1 MSRWRVFLASFLI
14 GAPFL
19 ALAAIGSFYLW
30 RTGLSFSVW
39 WPMAASMILGYVL
52 AWHWQR
58 NKQLLRPIG
67 DTPPLHWTSRDL
79 EAWKLVEERARRGA
93 QIDPAKLSTFQFYI
107 DTAEE
112 MALQLARFF
121 YPRAKDPIESVTIPE
136 ILAVVELASRDLGD
150 MVDKYLPG
158 GHLLT
163 LRNWRQAQQISDWY
177 RTASNVYWVVAAL
190 FSPVNTALRY
200 ATSQAGI
207 SRPLELLQQNLLLW
221 FYTAFVHR
229 TGTYLIDLNSGR
241 LRVGADRYRQL
252 QEAWRP
258 RSQAPLPDGQE
269 PLSPTS
275 PSEVRPEQ
283 VGRIVLT
290 VVGQVKSGKS
300 SFVNALLG
308 EQRAVTDV
316 LPATEEVTRYELQPS
331 GVPSRLVVND
341 TVGYAHT
348 GPREDQLRATEEAAR
363 QSDLIILIVH
373 ARNPAREADLR
384 LLRELRN
391 WFGSRPDL
399 KMPPILGVMTHID
412 LLSPAM
418 EWSPPYNWIH
428 PERAKEHQI
437 QQAWEALKEQL
448 GEYLVGIVPLCTE
461 QEKVYGMNDWFLPT
475 LTELLDEAHAVALLR
490 CIRAEADTGKVRRV
504 FEQLLRAGQQAGLAL
519 WHAPRNS

>member
-1 MSRWRVFLASFLI
+1 
-14 GAPFL
+14 
-19 ALAAIGSFYLW
+19 
-30 RTGLSFSVW
+30 
-39 WPMAASMILGYVL
+39 
-52 AWHWQR
+52 
-58 NKQLLRPIG
+58 
-67 DTPPLHWTSRDL
+67 
-79 EAWKLVEERARRGA
+79 
-93 QIDPAKLSTFQFYI
+93 
-107 DTAEE
+107 
-112 MALQLARFF
+112 
-121 YPRAKDPIESVTIPE
+121 
-136 ILAVVELASRDLGD
+136 
-150 MVDKYLPG
+150 
-158 GHLLT
+158 
-163 LRNWRQAQQISDWY
+163 
-177 RTASNVYWVVAAL
+177 VVAAL

-241 LRVGADRYRQL
+241 LRVGAERYRQL
-252 QEAWRP
+252 QEAWRLP
-258 RSQAPLPDGQE
+258 SQVPLPDGE
-269 PLSPTS
+269 ASPAI
-275 PSEVRPEQ
+275 PSLEHPEQ
-283 VGRIVLT
+283 VSRIVLT

-331 GVPSRLVVND
+331 EVPTRLVVND
-341 TVGYAHT
+341 TVGYANT

-363 QSDLIILIVH
+363 QSDLVILVVH
-373 ARNPAREADLR
+373 ARNPARLADLE
-384 LLRELRN
+384 LLRELRT

-437 QQAWEALKEQL
+437 RQAWDSLKEQL
-448 GEYLVGIVPLCTE
+448 GDYLVGIVPLCTE
-461 QEKVYGMNDWFLPT
+461 RGKVYGMNEWFLPT

-490 CIRAEADTGKVRRV
+490 CIRAESDAGKVRRV

-519 WHAPRNS
+519 WQAQRNL

>member
-1 MSRWRVFLASFLI
+1 
-14 GAPFL
+14 
-19 ALAAIGSFYLW
+19 
-30 RTGLSFSVW
+30 
-39 WPMAASMILGYVL
+39 
-52 AWHWQR
+52 
-58 NKQLLRPIG
+58 
-67 DTPPLHWTSRDL
+67 
-79 EAWKLVEERARRGA
+79 
-93 QIDPAKLSTFQFYI
+93 
-107 DTAEE
+107 
-112 MALQLARFF
+112 
-121 YPRAKDPIESVTIPE
+121 
-136 ILAVVELASRDLGD
+136 
-150 MVDKYLPG
+150 LPG

-163 LRNWRQAQQISDWY
+163 LRNWRRAQQISDWY

-200 ATSQAGI
+200 ATSQAGM

-241 LRVGADRYRQL
+241 LRVGAERYRQL

-258 RSQAPLPDGQE
+258 PSQAPPPDGQALA
-269 PLSPTS
+269 PPVT
-275 PSEVRPEQ
+275 PSLEGPEL
-283 VGRIVLT
+283 VSRVVIT

-308 EQRAVTDV
+308 ERRAVTDV
-316 LPATEEVTRYELQPS
+316 LPATEEVTRYELQPNA
-331 GVPSRLVVND
+331 VPARLVVND

-348 GPREDQLRATEEAAR
+348 GPREDGLRATQEAAR
-363 QSDLIILIVH
+363 QSELIILVVH
-373 ARNPAREADLR
+373 ARNPARYADLE
-384 LLRELRN
+384 LLRQLKN
-391 WFGSRPDL
+391 WFESRPDL

-437 QQAWEALKEQL
+437 RQAWDSLKEQL
-448 GEYLVGIVPLCTE
+448 GNYLVGIVPLCT
-461 QEKVYGMNDWFLPT
+461 QQGKVYGMNEWFLPT

-490 CIRAEADTGKVRRV
+490 CIRAESDTGKVRRV

-519 WHAPRNS
+519 WQAQRR